1 MELTPTRVGLTD
13 GAAGLRI
20 YWQAWLPS
28 GDPLSIVVLNH
39 GIAEHGGRYS
49 HAVLKLVR
57 AGYGVY
63 APDARGHGRSEG
75 RRGVVERFSHL
86 VSDLRAVVDSVVR
99 TAHSVPVFLLGYSLG
114 GATALA
120 YALDRQD
127 EIAGAVVIGCALG
140 RGSGVSRLQFE
151 LASLLSTLAPRFPL
165 IRMRASDMTRDPE
178 VARTYDADPLVHH
191 GRLNARIVG
200 EVAGAI
206 RWLPNEF
213 HRLTLPLLLLH
224 GAADITAS
232 PAGSAGLYENAGSV
246 DKTIKLY
253 EGCRHDLLNE
263 PGHDLVAA
271 DIVAWLDAHR

>member
-1 MELTPTRVGLTD
+1 MGLTD

-20 YWQAWLPS
+20 FWQAWLPA
-28 GDPLSIVVLNH
+28 GDPLAIVVLNH
-39 GIAEHGGRYS
+39 GIAEHGGRYR
-49 HAVLKLVR
+49 HAVLKLVG

-63 APDARGHGRSEG
+63 AADARGHGRSEG

-86 VSDLRAVVDSVVR
+86 ASDLRAVVDVVR
-99 TAHSVPVFLLGYSLG
+99 TAHSVPVFVLGYSLG
-114 GATALA
+114 GATAIA
-120 YALDRQD
+120 YALDHQD
-127 EIAGAVVIGCALG
+127 EIAGAVVIGSALG

-151 LASLLSTLAPRFPL
+151 MASLLSRFAPYCPL
-165 IRMRASDMTRDPE
+165 IRIRASDMTRDPE

-246 DKTIKLY
+246 DKTIRLY

-263 PGHDLVAA
+263 PEHDLVVA